1 MKLIPERERERQQ
14 RQKLAKCIPLR
25 NSDSGSSFKKNN
37 LK

>member
-14 RQKLAKCIPLR
+14 KLAECTPLR